1 MWRYCYCRFTHFT
14 YGFPLLGS
22 GGKVVVGITTLGSFL
37 AIDMA
42 LERQRR
48 IIELSKQHNY
58 RIFRTHRFYSLTKK
72 FALISIFV
80 MSFVSVVILLVIGKD
95 IYWISMVEFSDIADA
110 QRTLSIEVAFVVTI
124 TTCLI
129 LNLIFSYSK
138 NLKLFF
144 ENETQVLNEV
154 NQGNLEGYV
163 PVLSHDEFALIA
175 DHTNQMIDGLRE
187 KRKIQNIFGKVMSP
201 EIANHLM
208 SLDEEELKPGGKKQ
222 DLVILMSDV
231 RNFTTLTE
239 TMDPQELVKMLNSY
253 FTDMITIIR
262 KEGGIVDKFIGDGI
276 LSVFGINNPERAA
289 GHAVGAALSMLDIV
303 RSSEKRYNQHIRIGV
318 GIHSGEVIAGNIGSP
333 ERLEYTFIGDTVNT
347 ASRLENMTKTFK
359 VPIIISD
366 SVYQDL
372 NDSLINLNWID
383 FGEQNL
389 RGKTQTIHLLG
400 LNNDLISKEINKI

>member
-1 MWRYCYCRFTHFT
+1 
-14 YGFPLLGS
+14 
-22 GGKVVVGITTLGSFL
+22 
-37 AIDMA
+37 MA